1 MTFSNDF
8 RCSVDAGR
16 LVEQDE
22 SLHCQHCGRD
32 FPVKNGIFDFRCGDG
47 NYYFNPVPREDMAK
61 LNQLTGAERWP
72 ETIRQFVQSTKNAD
86 WLDNLVVDGR
96 YSWKLFLDLKPESVV
111 LDLGCGL
118 GNLTSNIAPHV
129 ARVFALDRTYERL
142 EFASNR
148 FAVFNPD
155 DDIVVLAGG
164 DTDLLP
170 FPDDSMDC
178 VILSGV
184 LEWVGEGDD
193 LPFLDGAKWRRLL
206 NMLTYHFGA
215 RGPRA
220 LQLRFL
226 KEIRRILRPS
236 GQLFVAIE
244 NRFSY
249 EYFGGR
255 PDHHS
260 GLMFGSLL
268 PRFLANVYSI
278 AKARTPYRTYTYS
291 IGGYE
296 RLLGQAGFAQT
307 EFLGLKDGYSDLREI
322 LPAKLQFP
330 QWRPPRPSTAK
341 ELVLKQAYS
350 QTTRS
355 ICKL

>member
-1 MTFSNDF
+1 MTILSNDF
-8 RCSVDAGR
+8 RCPIDAGR
-16 LVEQDE
+16 LVEQGL
-22 SLHCQHCGRD
+22 SLHCQRCSRD
-32 FPVKNGIFDFRCGDG
+32 FPVKNGIFDFRGGDR
-47 NYYFNPVPREDMAK
+47 NYYFNPVSREQMAK
-61 LNQLTGAERWP
+61 LNQLTGMECWP
-72 ETIRQFVQSTKNAD
+72 EKIRQFVQSTTNIPG

-96 YSWKLFLDLKPESVV
+96 YAWKLFLDLKPDSLV

-142 EFASNR
+142 EFARSR
-148 FAVFNPD
+148 FSIFNPD

-170 FPDDSMDC
+170 LPEDSMDC

-184 LEWVGEGDD
+184 LEWVGEGD
-193 LPFLDGAKWRRLL
+193 LKPFIDGAKWKRVL
-206 NMLTYHFGA
+206 NMLTYHFGG
-215 RGPRA
+215 RGPRS

-226 KEIRRILRPS
+226 KEIRRILKPS

-260 GLMFGSLL
+260 GLMLGSLL
-268 PRFLANVYSI
+268 PRLMANLYSI
-278 AKARTPYRTYTYS
+278 AKTRRPYRTYTHS
-291 IGGYE
+291 IWGYE
-296 RLLGQAGFAQT
+296 RLLRQAGFPQT
-307 EFLGLKDGYSDLREI
+307 
-322 LPAKLQFP
+322 
-330 QWRPPRPSTAK
+330 
-341 ELVLKQAYS
+341 
-350 QTTRS
+350 
-355 ICKL
+355 